1 MKVYSRIVTK
11 IFNYVCN
18 NIIKKQKQK
27 KQIIK
32 FYNKK
37 N

>member
-11 IFNYVCN
+11 IFIYVCN

-27 KQIIK
+27 KTNHKILQ
-32 FYNKK
+32 
-37 N
+37 